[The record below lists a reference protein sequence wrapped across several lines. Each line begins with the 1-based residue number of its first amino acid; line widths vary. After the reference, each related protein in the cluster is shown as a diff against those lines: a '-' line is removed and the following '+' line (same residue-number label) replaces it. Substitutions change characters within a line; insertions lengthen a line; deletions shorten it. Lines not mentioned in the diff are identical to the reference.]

1 MPKLATTVAA
11 LAALALATPATAAVS
26 LSVTSGTNPY
36 SGPAPTYDFDSGRPA
51 NVTGG
56 SIVSGTA
63 APHAQPYGSTG
74 GYFSVGPDD
83 GSPGTIDLTS
93 FAVLNSI
100 SFIWGSVDSYNT
112 LQLLDGAGPGATVL
126 YSFTGNDVFNPA
138 NGDQSNPSTNPLVTL
153 LLTGGDQ
160 TAVRALRLSS
170 TQNAFEIDNV
180 AINAVPEPST
190 WALMLLGFGAVGFS
204 MRRGRNATPRLSA
217 LA

>member
-11 LAALALATPATAAVS
+11 FAALSLAAPATAAVS
-26 LSVTSGTNPY
+26 LSAAPGTNPY
-36 SGPAPTYDFDSGRPA
+36 SGPTPTYNFDSGRPA

-56 SIVSGTA
+56 SIVTGTA
-63 APHAQPYGSTG
+63 APHAQPFGSTG
-74 GYFSVGPDD
+74 GYFSVGPAD
-83 GSPGTIDLTS
+83 GTPGLIDLSS

-112 LQLLDGAGPGATVL
+112 LDLLGAGGNVL
-126 YSFTGNDVFNPA
+126 YSYTGNAVFDPA
-138 NGDQSNPSTNPLVTL
+138 NGNQTSPNTNPLVTL
-153 LLTGGDQ
+153 FITGADQ
-160 TAVRALRLSS
+160 TAIRSLRLSS
-170 TQNAFEIDNV
+170 TQNAFEIDNL

-204 MRRGRNATPRLSA
+204 MRRGRRASPRLTA

>member
-11 LAALALATPATAAVS
+11 FAALALATPATAAVS
-26 LSVTSGTNPY
+26 LSTTPGTNPY

-56 SIVSGTA
+56 AVVSGSIDGQ
-63 APHAQPYGSTG
+63 HAQPFGSTG
-74 GYFSVGPDD
+74 GYFSVGPTD
-83 GSPGTIDLTS
+83 GTPGLIDLSS
-93 FAVLNSI
+93 FGVLSSI

-112 LQLLDGAGPGATVL
+112 LDLLGAGGNVL
-126 YSFTGNDVFNPA
+126 YSYTGSNVFNPA

-153 LLTGGDQ
+153 LLTGADQ
-160 TAVRALRLSS
+160 TAVRSLRLSS
-170 TQNAFEIDNV
+170 TQNAFEIDNL